1 MASRAEVVAEMKL
14 KTKMANNIL
23 KNLMEDNTLAYS
35 SYYNEYI
42 LPALKSENHI
52 GTKRREQEGRIE
64 ESRFSNYYILKEGSL
79 GYSKQDLKERIMV
92 ANRIIE
98 QSKEGGMISRPF
110 IENNVDRLMNKF
122 AFINKDTLLKVY
134 EIYRSSNFSEY
145 IKYEIDQTDYE
156 SVISRTGRLIEAGV
170 TEQEIDDIWT
180 KIENKNK
187 NSFEGDTV
195 SEFKMALTNKLIEKL
210 SEDR

>member
-1 MASRAEVVAEMKL
+1 MTRKELVAEMQL
-14 KTKMANNIL
+14 KTKLANNIL
-23 KNLMEDNTLAYS
+23 KNLMEDDTLAYS
-35 SYYNEYI
+35 SYYNEYT
-42 LPALKSENHI
+42 LPALKSEKHI
-52 GTKRREQEGRIE
+52 GIKRKQQEGRIE
-64 ESRFSNYYILKEGSL
+64 ESRFQNYYLLKEGSI
-79 GYSKQDLKERIMV
+79 GYSMQDLKERIIV
-92 ANRIIE
+92 ANKIIE
-98 QSKEGGMISRPF
+98 QSKEGGMLSRPF

-180 KIENKNK
+180 KIENRNK
-187 NSFEGDTV
+187 DSFTGDTV
-195 SEFKMALTNKLIEKL
+195 SEFKIALTNKLIEKL